1 MDLHFFTNIFFLDIY
16 MLANDN
22 TKYTQNNR
30 IGRAPRFLSLCPVS
44 QLKQHEERVVELLN
58 SGSFALSMALQ

>member
-1 MDLHFFTNIFFLDIY
+1 
-16 MLANDN
+16 MLAYDN
-22 TKYTQNNR
+22 TKYIQNNR
-30 IGRAPRFLSLCPVS
+30 IGRAPRFLFLSPAS

>member
-1 MDLHFFTNIFFLDIY
+1 MDLHFFTKIFYSGYLY
-16 MLANDN
+16 DN

-30 IGRAPRFLSLCPVS
+30 IGRAPRFLFLCPAS
-44 QLKQHEERVVELLN
+44 QLKQHEERVVQLLN